1 MQGRAPDIPAGRDGA
16 EQANDVLAIAEHV
29 KKLIDSGTALPDI
42 RALYWHPDCVS
53 FDLKGDVHEGLEA
66 IEAANAR
73 VPDGMEVIARSFSE
87 PLVGPRSFAIF
98 CKTTLRDVEKGR
110 VTDLT
115 KMGVFEVR
123 DGLVVREE
131 YLDAAGRFH

>member
-1 MQGRAPDIPAGRDGA
+1 MQGRAPDIAAGRNGG
-16 EQANDVLAIAEHV
+16 EQTNDVGAIAEHV

-42 RALYWHPDCVS
+42 RALYWHPGCVS
-53 FDLKGDVHEGLEA
+53 FDLSGGVHEGLAA
-66 IEAANAR
+66 IEVENSR
-73 VPDGMEVIARSFSE
+73 TPEGMEVIARSFSE

-98 CKTTLRDVEKGR
+98 CKMTLRDGGEGTVRDE
-110 VTDLT
+110 T

-131 YLDAAGRFH
+131 YFDAGGRFH